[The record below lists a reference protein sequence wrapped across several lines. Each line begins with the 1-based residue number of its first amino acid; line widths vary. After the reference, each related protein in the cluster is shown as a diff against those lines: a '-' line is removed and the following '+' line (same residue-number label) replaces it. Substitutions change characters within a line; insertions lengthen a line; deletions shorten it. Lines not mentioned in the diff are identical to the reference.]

1 MQKVKLI
8 GEISKFG
15 STWETECANIRDIFK
30 LIECQTP
37 GFRQHLLDAADAGI
51 GYEIKSF
58 NYQIGDE
65 NDDHDKHDNENS
77 YTLTEEDEDSSKE
90 IKQIINEQTK

>member
-1 MQKVKLI
+1 MSDMQKVKLV

-37 GFRQHLLDAADAGI
+37 GFRQHLLEGAEAVI
-51 GYEIKSF
+51 GY
-58 NYQIGDE
+58 
-65 NDDHDKHDNENS
+65 
-77 YTLTEEDEDSSKE
+77 
-90 IKQIINEQTK
+90 